1 MGTNTSEA
9 GILSG
14 CSGETHMNGTKKILS
29 ELDFLKEFAH
39 DGSQSENKQRNI
51 ETVSVQTVT
60 SFCTKI

>member
-1 MGTNTSEA
+1 MGCRETMGTNTSEA

-39 DGSQSENKQRNI
+39 DDSQSENKQRN
-51 ETVSVQTVT
+51 
-60 SFCTKI
+60 